1 MATTTPTP
9 NDGRYSKAVMLFK
22 WVTRRPPQIVFLRI
36 YDQLYRRATGAPI
49 IRFSRITPQL
59 YVGGQ
64 HRRHGLP
71 RMASLG
77 ITAVVNLRSEHDDE
91 AAGVAL
97 KRYLHLS
104 VIDNTPLTPENLRDG
119 VAFIREEIAQ
129 GGVVYIHCGV
139 GVGRAPTM
147 AAAYLVST
155 GLTPDEAW
163 AQLQGVRPFVW
174 PNKRQRA
181 CVDAYAATY
190 APNQSP

>member
-1 MATTTPTP
+1 MDTTKTD
-9 NDGRYSKAVMLFK
+9 DGSYSKTVMLFK

-49 IRFSRITPQL
+49 FRFSRITPQL

-64 HRRHGLP
+64 HRRRGLP
-71 RMASLG
+71 RMASMG

-97 KRYLHLS
+97 KRYLHLA

-119 VAFIREEIAQ
+119 VAFIRSEIEQ

-155 GLTPDEAW
+155 GLTTDEAW
-163 AQLQGVRPFVW
+163 DKLRAVRPFVW

-181 CVDAYAATY
+181 CVQAYAETY
-190 APNQSP
+190 APDQPTT